1 MFDGLLTLTVFL
13 PALGAI
19 TGVLLLK
26 QGRDI
31 RWFSIAITV
40 ATFVLAAGVFA
51 NYDRQAGGV
60 QMVDQFQR
68 WIPVP
73 GLESQYLL
81 GVDGLSTPLVLL
93 TGLLG
98 MAAALASWRIEKRV
112 REYFFWLL
120 VLETAVMGVFTAL
133 DLLLFFVFFEFE
145 VIPMYSLIAVWGSG
159 RPRYSAMKF
168 VLFTLTGG
176 AFMLVAILML
186 YLSQGVGTM
195 AMVSIPE
202 AGVTGIPDRIQGAGL
217 IAPAAVIFGF
227 FLVAFAIK
235 LPLWPLH
242 NWLPDAHTDA
252 PTAVSVMLAGVLLKM
267 GGYGLFRI
275 NLGMFQQTPGF
286 QVQDA
291 AGTLAAI
298 AAVSVLYGALVTI
311 RQTDMKR
318 LVAFSS
324 VSHMGFVMLGASAI
338 AANGIDAKAGGL
350 NGAALQMF
358 THGTITGLAFLMVG
372 LTYDR
377 AHTRHIPHLGG
388 LWRKMPLIAVFFLIA
403 GFGSLGLPGLSGFVA
418 EIMTFLGTFP
428 VWPWATALAAF
439 SVVLAAGYTLWMV
452 ERAFFGPKPAS
463 GGLPEDQYEHLTD
476 AGWLDMVPVVALA
489 AAIFVVGVWPKVL
502 TNVFDT
508 GIRELIR

>member
-1 MFDGLLTLTVFL
+1 MFNGLLTFTVFL
-13 PALGAI
+13 PAAGAI
-19 TGVLLLK
+19 AALLLLRRD
-26 QGRDI
+26 RDI
-31 RWFSIAITV
+31 RWFAIGVTV
-40 ATFVLAAGVFA
+40 ATFVLSVGVFA
-51 NYDRQAGGV
+51 NYDRVTGGV
-60 QMVDQFQR
+60 QMVDQFRR

-81 GVDGLSTPLVLL
+81 GVDGLSAPLVML

-98 MAAALASWRIEKRV
+98 MAAALGSWRVGKRV

-120 VLETAVMGVFTAL
+120 LLETAVLGVFTSL
-133 DLLLFFVFFEFE
+133 DMLLFFVFFEFE
-145 VIPMYSLIAVWGSG
+145 VIPMYFLIAVWGSG

-176 AFMLVAILML
+176 AFLLAGILMV
-186 YLSQGVGTM
+186 YLSQGVGTL
-195 AMVSIPE
+195 AMVTIPD
-202 AGVTGIPDRIQGAGL
+202 AGVIGIPDVIGNADL
-217 IAPAAVIFGF
+217 IAPAAMIFAF
-227 FLVAFAIK
+227 FLVAFAVK

-275 NLGMFQQTPGF
+275 CLGMFQETPGF

-291 AGTLAAI
+291 AGVLAVIAAI
-298 AAVSVLYGALVTI
+298 SVIYGAIVTV

-324 VSHMGFVMLGASAI
+324 VSHMGFVMLGVCAI
-338 AANGIDAKAGGL
+338 AASGEDGKAGGL

-358 THGTITGLAFLMVG
+358 SHGTITGLAFLMVG

-388 LWRKMPLIAVFFLIA
+388 LWRKMPLIAIFFLIA
-403 GFGSLGLPGLSGFVA
+403 GFGSLGLPGLSGFA
-418 EIMTFLGTFP
+418 SEILVFLGTFP
-428 VWPWATALAAF
+428 VWPWATAVAAF
-439 SVVLAAGYTLWMV
+439 GVVLAAGYTLWMV
-452 ERAFFGPKPAS
+452 QRAFFGPKPAV
-463 GGLPEDQYEHLTD
+463 GGLPDDQYEHLSD
-476 AGWLDMVPVVALA
+476 ANWLDMIPAVALT
-489 AAIFVVGVWPKVL
+489 AAIVVVGIWPKVL
-502 TNVFDT
+502 TDVFDT